1 MHLRLK
7 HRNHES
13 LRHHCHS
20 AAQAGLHHCRAIIAA
35 AATRIP
41 AAKALLQKPDP
52 PAGKTITG
60 WIGTANSPQG
70 QLQVRPAAR
79 TSPHNLASPAGK
91 TTIVKRINGEDT
103 STVSPTL
110 GFNIKTMQFH
120 DGRLNIWDVGGQK
133 TLRSYWRNYYEQV
146 CRPLAQRQE
155 LLPLSLCTWQSA
167 QEPAAALLPGHT
179 ESRAMSASQQ
189 QGKAGRVRWLSHVI
203 IPPGLPAVPYERLTL
218 LLLLLLRSYTTFRN
232 VQAAL
237 VRLLQCRAATVQQT
251 P

>member
-52 PAGKTITG
+52 LAGKTITG

-79 TSPHNLASPAGK
+79 TSPHNPASPAGK

-133 TLRSYWRNYYEQV
+133 TLRSYWRN
-146 CRPLAQRQE
+146 
-155 LLPLSLCTWQSA
+155 
-167 QEPAAALLPGHT
+167 
-179 ESRAMSASQQ
+179 
-189 QGKAGRVRWLSHVI
+189 
-203 IPPGLPAVPYERLTL
+203 PAVPYERLTL